1 MAGKESPVHG
11 VYVEESILGVF
22 GINEDGDIVEK
33 TLYPP
38 DPKQIAAALSRQL
51 SGELTREAEETV
63 EKLIQRG
70 FNRFVFSNRHL
81 AETVKRRWGVD
92 VEVRARTDAGD
103 YIRKN
108 LAQLAADFGLA
119 KDAAQLHALNHQVS
133 VLMARRGIGKALS
146 KREAIITQTV
156 QLLGD
161 IDRTLNVLSG
171 RLREWYGLHFPELS
185 RSVEDHKTYAKIVS
199 TLGDR
204 SNFEPTPLVELGL
217 QSAKA
222 EGICKAA
229 QDSMGALLGTEDL
242 AHVKQLA
249 AHLIGLYG
257 YRRGLEEHISA
268 LAEEAAPNLS
278 QVAGPML
285 AAKLIEKARGL
296 RKLAMMTSS
305 KIQLLGAE
313 KAVFRALKTKSR
325 PPKHGLIFQHPVV
338 HASPRRMRG
347 QAARSLAA
355 KLAIAARAD
364 AFSGRPI
371 GPRLKEE
378 LDSKMRKIRNKRS

>member
-1 MAGKESPVHG
+1 
-11 VYVEESILGVF
+11 
-22 GINEDGDIVEK
+22 
-33 TLYPP
+33 
-38 DPKQIAAALSRQL
+38 
-51 SGELTREAEETV
+51 
-63 EKLIQRG
+63 
-70 FNRFVFSNRHL
+70 
-81 AETVKRRWGVD
+81 
-92 VEVRARTDAGD
+92 
-103 YIRKN
+103 
-108 LAQLAADFGLA
+108 LA

-249 AHLIGLYG
+249 AHLIDLYG
-257 YRRGLEEHISA
+257 YRRGLEEYISA
-268 LAEEAAPNLS
+268 LAEEVAPNLS

-338 HASPRRMRG
+338 HASPRGMRG

-364 AFSGRPI
+364 AFSGRSL

-378 LDSKMRKIRNKRS
+378 LDSKMRRIRNKRS